1 MAKKDEFDLG
11 KDDLDDLN
19 FDDLNFDDM
28 DFGEDS
34 MKDSRKPVEHFK
46 DTFKTNVKSKLTDPG
61 FIKRMIKKVVGK
73 GYVQAFDAY
82 DALDSTIADIMK
94 DNASELSP
102 YLIKSKQK
110 MDRMNPT
117 LRRMIP
123 GSIRD
128 AVDSAEE
135 PYRHD
140 EGPDELTQNIDGI
153 DKLLGFE
160 AKKQMQGEYK
170 DAVRDVREK
179 KRFTAEMKVSTATAK
194 GIGRLVGYQDTVLVN
209 YHRKNIEIGY
219 RQLDVGIRTLKLHQ
233 QHYHTSELLLK
244 DILKN
249 TGLPDFLKMKTTELV
264 EQQLKQRLAGAAMEG
279 VAGSAKKFF
288 GGLKQNASD
297 MLGQGLQ
304 FNQSLNEGSDMGV
317 NRAQMAG
324 SILGSL
330 AADWVG
336 DKAEDAGNW
345 AAKKLKPKLNNA
357 PGVAAGDNILRQLFG
372 GIFQR
377 INDYAKSDTDY
388 DNKYWA
394 LHEGAKGLI
403 DTHNTTR
410 TVQGNGIMDLDKP
423 AQFDNIFHK
432 SVVEIIP
439 AHLASID
446 RWVKTMATGETQE
459 ETAFSH
465 YTGSLVSRS
474 TLKNQHLNLT
484 LKGNL
489 PNVRGMVDEIL
500 GEMGAGE
507 LSGEARRA
515 LRMQLTA
522 DLQEGMDFKPE
533 RYVEKNTW
541 DKADPSVVNELLDF
555 FHDKFKLDKETK
567 QHNGD
572 QDNLSFHND
581 VRDKFIDVSNNLPD
595 FGRALSE
602 LTSGTGRRAWR
613 DLGLT
618 KYNGNQSDA
627 IQMQELYKVLLAGEE
642 TDIVKKE
649 EKKETAKEKLQRMKA
664 EEEKRQLREQGSVDL
679 ENDDDLRGAFDDGPT
694 KGPRPP
700 RKSSSS
706 NRPKKNRPD
715 LVPPVQQV
723 QANVVMPESI
733 KAIVEFPELFKASDE
748 ETHKRLDLMLGM
760 ADQANKFLDYL
771 AHKASG
777 AMGAGDAPGDGGE
790 GPEGDPQKKRWRDYS
805 IGNAA
810 GHGLKATKVAGKGVL
825 GYIKG
830 TYSAMW
836 KVGKFGAKTG
846 FAAAKLPFKNIS
858 GLGVSDVHVMG
869 DEEPSLLAKG
879 IKKGWYFDVATQKT
893 IMSIKDITGEVKD
906 REGNVVLTTE
916 EFEKGLYN
924 GKGESLAGYGL
935 KLGAKAGG
943 IAARLGAA
951 YIGGTYGLIWKGIK
965 MVSNFAVNQFT
976 QFDAYFPGDT
986 EPRIRSNLMKKGKYR
1001 NADGSPIFSLKEIK
1015 GPVFEMNEK
1024 GDMNEIVS
1032 QDEIDKYKSFYT
1044 RNGSLLFTIGKGFA
1058 QVGVKAAQLA
1068 AKAAL
1073 AYGKFAIKMYKGIAK
1088 GVGKVIGG
1096 TYKFVAGRFGKNGG
1110 IGMLD
1115 EEMAAASIEIGV
1127 EQLKVQGQIFNL
1139 LKAKLDPEGV
1149 HGDVDGDG
1157 DRDNSWADILKR
1169 RKEEKEGKMGG
1180 AKDAGSAAIVDAIK
1194 TMNKDM
1200 DKKFDDL
1207 AEVTEEAGE
1216 SSLLE
1221 DAADLADLGGG
1232 EGGDGKRG
1240 RKGRPKKGFRSGRG
1254 IRGKIGNGVSK
1265 IGRGLKKIPGAG
1277 SLGRAAGW
1285 VGRGAIAA
1293 AGMLPSMATLG
1304 AGASAVGGAL
1314 MTGATAVGGALATA
1328 GSAVVGVLG
1337 MPLIL
1342 GAVAVGGIAYLGYRY
1357 YKSSQAKKFPL
1368 LYLRMTQYGVAPT
1381 DEDRVKKMLA
1391 LESLCKGAVTVTR
1404 DGKASMDPK
1413 SIDPDAFLKLFPTS
1427 GPEEQHNLLSWVAT
1441 RFRPVFLAHCTAMQ
1455 SIRGTTDLVSADEGI
1470 GNGDLSAYLQIVDL
1484 ANMQKVYDDT
1494 DTSPFDSDL
1503 DCDADDVEDA
1513 IKMVRD
1519 RKEQKAENKAAAV
1532 AGGIAI
1538 GSAAQVAKNTTL
1550 GVAANGQA
1558 PNDIAKGLVIAP
1570 GVVGGFGAAAQVGNK
1585 VASQAKKNLDIPTAV
1600 RFKTYG
1606 LKEMSLDKA
1615 QQLQAVE
1622 DIYWEAV
1629 QYSGTDKA
1637 MIGGNQDELAQKVMV
1652 IFKPADGQAHE
1663 DATRWLNYRFIPTF
1677 LQYCISSRRR
1687 FNGAAKDASR
1697 NLTGVLMK
1705 EVLQETIQTST
1716 DTMMSKVSVWSITN
1730 SPWVGYEL
1738 ETLPGSVTLYLDGI
1752 DTGDKSKVLNVDG
1765 METQKRTAG
1774 QDYGT
1779 KLTNVAM
1786 GNTTTNGNRGNVGV
1800 TGPTL
1805 SNMGK
1810 VFSGQQVSGGVAG
1823 QAPGG
1828 QGTGAL
1834 LMSGKYG
1841 AEVVHPGGGTG
1852 GDINKLPNATGKG
1865 WGAMGPI
1872 ITAAAEMVG
1881 FDPKIAAAVAGVES
1895 GFDPNASSGIAHG
1908 LYQFVK
1914 GTWSDMITKY
1924 GATYGI
1930 APNTPITDPRANAI
1944 LGMCYLKENYNG
1956 LSKTLGGKV
1965 TDVDLY
1971 AAHFLGLGGA
1981 RRFLSAPREAPAS
1994 AHASEAAIKN
2004 NASVFK
2010 DKSGRM
2016 RTVGE
2021 TIAELDRR
2029 VDIGRKKAGQ
2039 TSTTTQSGIQKDV
2052 GATDIGATA
2061 AAAAGGASAA
2071 GGAPAGGSAPAES
2084 GPAEA
2089 EGPTS
2094 VGGAVEAA
2102 GGLTASANAAAA
2114 ASSSAAGSG
2123 SAPSAIPTGSTSAA
2137 AIAEIKGGNGAGTG
2151 APAVSTPSPMIPQP
2165 TASAAAASSSQQSA
2179 MKAQESAN
2187 VDLSGVMQK
2196 LLEVNQDSNTTLHGI
2211 LAKLD
2216 NLGGATPQAS
2226 APTPPKAEP
2235 ARRTPLDNTRAN
2247 AVT

>member
-1 MAKKDEFDLG
+1 
-11 KDDLDDLN
+11 
-19 FDDLNFDDM
+19 
-28 DFGEDS
+28 
-34 MKDSRKPVEHFK
+34 
-46 DTFKTNVKSKLTDPG
+46 
-61 FIKRMIKKVVGK
+61 
-73 GYVQAFDAY
+73 
-82 DALDSTIADIMK
+82 
-94 DNASELSP
+94 
-102 YLIKSKQK
+102 
-110 MDRMNPT
+110 
-117 LRRMIP
+117 
-123 GSIRD
+123 
-128 AVDSAEE
+128 
-135 PYRHD
+135 
-140 EGPDELTQNIDGI
+140 
-153 DKLLGFE
+153 
-160 AKKQMQGEYK
+160 
-170 DAVRDVREK
+170 
-179 KRFTAEMKVSTATAK
+179 
-194 GIGRLVGYQDTVLVN
+194 
-209 YHRKNIEIGY
+209 
-219 RQLDVGIRTLKLHQ
+219 
-233 QHYHTSELLLK
+233 
-244 DILKN
+244 
-249 TGLPDFLKMKTTELV
+249 
-264 EQQLKQRLAGAAMEG
+264 
-279 VAGSAKKFF
+279 
-288 GGLKQNASD
+288 
-297 MLGQGLQ
+297 
-304 FNQSLNEGSDMGV
+304 
-317 NRAQMAG
+317 
-324 SILGSL
+324 
-330 AADWVG
+330 
-336 DKAEDAGNW
+336 
-345 AAKKLKPKLNNA
+345 
-357 PGVAAGDNILRQLFG
+357 
-372 GIFQR
+372 
-377 INDYAKSDTDY
+377 
-388 DNKYWA
+388 
-394 LHEGAKGLI
+394 
-403 DTHNTTR
+403 
-410 TVQGNGIMDLDKP
+410 
-423 AQFDNIFHK
+423 
-432 SVVEIIP
+432 
-439 AHLASID
+439 
-446 RWVKTMATGETQE
+446 
-459 ETAFSH
+459 
-465 YTGSLVSRS
+465 
-474 TLKNQHLNLT
+474 
-484 LKGNL
+484 
-489 PNVRGMVDEIL
+489 
-500 GEMGAGE
+500 
-507 LSGEARRA
+507 
-515 LRMQLTA
+515 
-522 DLQEGMDFKPE
+522 
-533 RYVEKNTW
+533 
-541 DKADPSVVNELLDF
+541 
-555 FHDKFKLDKETK
+555 
-567 QHNGD
+567 
-572 QDNLSFHND
+572 
-581 VRDKFIDVSNNLPD
+581 
-595 FGRALSE
+595 
-602 LTSGTGRRAWR
+602 
-613 DLGLT
+613 
-618 KYNGNQSDA
+618 
-627 IQMQELYKVLLAGEE
+627 
-642 TDIVKKE
+642 
-649 EKKETAKEKLQRMKA
+649 
-664 EEEKRQLREQGSVDL
+664 
-679 ENDDDLRGAFDDGPT
+679 
-694 KGPRPP
+694 
-700 RKSSSS
+700 
-706 NRPKKNRPD
+706 
-715 LVPPVQQV
+715 
-723 QANVVMPESI
+723 MPESI

-748 ETHKRLDLMLGM
+748 ETHKRLDALVAAAG
-760 ADQANKFLDYL
+760 AANGFLDYL

-777 AMGAGDAPGDGGE
+777 AMGDDTEVPGDGGT
-790 GPEGDPQKKRWRDYS
+790 GPSDGPKKRRWRDYS

-810 GHGLKATKVAGKGVL
+810 AHGAKATAVAGKGIL

-830 TYSAMW
+830 TYGAMW
-836 KVGKFGAKTG
+836 KVGKFGAKAG
-846 FAAAKLPFKNIS
+846 FGAAKLPFKGIS

-906 REGNVVLTTE
+906 REGNVIITNE

-924 GKGESLAGYGL
+924 GKGESLASYGL

-943 IAARLGAA
+943 IAAKLGAA
-951 YIGGTYGLIWKGIK
+951 YIGGTYGLMWKGIK
-965 MVSNFAVNQFT
+965 MASNFAVNQFT

-1001 NADGSPIFSLKEIK
+1001 NADGSPIMSLKEIK
-1015 GPVFEMNEK
+1015 GPVFEMSEK
-1024 GDMNEIVS
+1024 GEMNEIVS
-1032 QDEIDKYKSFYT
+1032 QEEIDKYKSFYT

-1073 AYGKFAIKMYKGIAK
+1073 AYGKFAIKMYKGVAK
-1088 GVGKVIGG
+1088 GIGKVVGG
-1096 TYKFVAGRFGKNGG
+1096 AYKFVAGRFGKNGG

-1139 LKAKLDPEGV
+1139 LKKKLDPEGV

-1169 RKEEKEGKMGG
+1169 RKEEKESKMAGKGG
-1180 AKDAGSAAIVDAIK
+1180 AGSEAIVDAIK

-1200 DKKFDDL
+1200 DKKFDNL

-1221 DAADLADLGGG
+1221 DAADLSDLGGG
-1232 EGGDGKRG
+1232 DGGDGKRG
-1240 RKGRPKKGFRSGRG
+1240 KKGRPKKGFRSGRG
-1254 IRGKIGNGVSK
+1254 VRGKIGNAASK
-1265 IGRGLKKIPGAG
+1265 VGRGLNKVPGVGAM
-1277 SLGRAAGW
+1277 GRAAGW
-1285 VGRGAIAA
+1285 LGRGAIAA
-1293 AGMLPSMATLG
+1293 AGMMPGMATIG

-1381 DEDRVKKMLA
+1381 DEDRVKQVLA

-1413 SIDPDAFLKLFPTS
+1413 AIDADAFLKLFPTK
-1427 GPEEQHNLLSWVAT
+1427 GPEEQHNLLSWIAT

-1470 GNGDLSAYLQIVDL
+1470 GNGDLSAFLQIVDL

-1532 AGGIAI
+1532 AGGIAT
-1538 GSAAQVAKNTTL
+1538 GAAAQVAKNTTL

-1558 PNDIAKGLVIAP
+1558 PNDIAKGLTIAP
-1570 GVVGGFGAAAQVGNK
+1570 GVVGGFGAAAQVGNR
-1585 VASQAKKNLDIPTAV
+1585 VASAAKKNLDIPTAV

-1615 QQLQAVE
+1615 QQLQALE

-1637 MIGGNQDELAQKVMV
+1637 MIGGNQEELAQKAMV
-1652 IFKPADGQAHE
+1652 IFKPADGQAYE

-1705 EVLQETIQTST
+1705 EVLQETVQTT
-1716 DTMMSKVSVWSITN
+1716 TATMMSSVSVWSITN

-1765 METQKRTAG
+1765 METQKRTSG

-1779 KLTNVAM
+1779 KLSNIAM
-1786 GNTTTNGNRGNVGV
+1786 GNTSANGNRGNIGV

-1810 VFSGQQVSGGVAG
+1810 VFSGQQVAGGVAG
-1823 QAPGG
+1823 QAPAG

-1852 GDINKLPNATGKG
+1852 GDINKLPNGSGKG
-1865 WGAMGPI
+1865 WAAMGPI

-1914 GTWSDMITKY
+1914 GTWGDMMTKY

-1981 RRFLSAPREAPAS
+1981 RRFLSAPRDAS
-1994 AHASEAAIKN
+1994 ADQHASAAAIKN
-2004 NASVFK
+2004 NASVFR
-2010 DKSGRM
+2010 DKGGRM

-2039 TSTTTQSGIQKDV
+2039 SSTTTQSGIAKDV
-2052 GATDIGATA
+2052 GAADMAATATA
-2061 AAAAGGASAA
+2061 ATATPGTGGAAGANE
-2071 GGAPAGGSAPAES
+2071 PK
-2084 GPAEA
+2084 EA

-2094 VGGAVEAA
+2094 VGGAVAAA

-2123 SAPSAIPTGSTSAA
+2123 AAPSAIATGSTSAE

-2151 APAVSTPSPMIPQP
+2151 APAVTTPSPMIPQP
-2165 TASAAAASSSQQSA
+2165 SASAAAATASQQSA
-2179 MKAQESAN
+2179 MKTQEAAN

-2216 NLGGATPQAS
+2216 NLGGGTPQAG

>member
-233 QHYHTSELLLK
+233 QHYHTSEMLLK

-249 TGLPDFLKMKTTELV
+249 TGLPDFLKMKTTEIV
-264 EQQLKQRLAGAAMEG
+264 EQQLKQRLAGAAMQG

-288 GGLKQNASD
+288 GGIKQNASD

-304 FNQSLNEGSDMGV
+304 FNQSLNEGSEMGV

-330 AADWVG
+330 TADWVG

-345 AAKKLKPKLNNA
+345 AAKKIKPKLGKVG
-357 PGVAAGDNILRQLFG
+357 GVQAGDNMLRQLFG
-372 GIFQR
+372 GMFQR

-403 DTHNTTR
+403 DTHQTAR
-410 TVQGNGIMDLDKP
+410 TVNGNGIMDLDKP

-446 RWVKTMATGETQE
+446 RWVKTMATGQDQE

-474 TLKNQHLNLT
+474 TLKDQHFKIA

-515 LRMQLTA
+515 FRMRLTE
-522 DLQEGMDFKPE
+522 DLQEGMDFKAE
-533 RYVEKNTW
+533 RYAEKNTW
-541 DKADPSVVNELLDF
+541 DKTDPSVAGEIMDF
-555 FHDKFKLDKETK
+555 IHDKFKIDKETK
-567 QHNGD
+567 KHIGD

-595 FGRALSE
+595 FGKALGE
-602 LTSGTGRRAWR
+602 LTSGTGRRTWR
-613 DLGLT
+613 ELGLT
-618 KYNGNQSDA
+618 KYNGNQSDS
-627 IQMQELYKVLLAGEE
+627 IQMKELYAALLAGDE

-649 EKKETAKEKLQRMKA
+649 DKKETAKEKLQRLKA
-664 EEEKRQLREQGSVDL
+664 EEEKRQIREQGSIDL
-679 ENDDDLRGAFDDGPT
+679 EDDDDLRAYQDGGG

-700 RKSSSS
+700 RKGSSS

-715 LVPPVQQV
+715 LAPPVPAQV

-748 ETHKRLDLMLGM
+748 ETHKRLDMLVAAAG
-760 ADQANKFLDYL
+760 DANGFLDYL

-777 AMGAGDAPGDGGE
+777 APGMSDEAPGDGGT
-790 GPEGDPQKKRWRDYS
+790 GPSGGPGKKRWRDYS

-810 GHGLKATKVAGKGVL
+810 GHGLKAGKVAGKGIL

-830 TYSAMW
+830 TYGAMW
-836 KVGKFGAKTG
+836 KVGKFGAKAG
-846 FAAAKLPFKNIS
+846 FGAAKLPFKGIS

-869 DEEPSLLAKG
+869 EEEPALLAKG
-879 IKKGWYFDVATQKT
+879 IKKGWYFDVASQKT

-906 REGNVVLTTE
+906 REGNVIITKE

-943 IAARLGAA
+943 IAAKLGMA
-951 YIGGTYGLIWKGIK
+951 YIGGTYGLMWKGIK
-965 MVSNFAVNQFT
+965 MATNFAVNQFT

-1001 NADGSPIFSLKEIK
+1001 NADGSPIMTLKEIK
-1015 GPVFEMNEK
+1015 GPVFEMSEK
-1024 GDMNEIVS
+1024 GEMNEIVS
-1032 QDEIDKYKSFYT
+1032 QEEIDKYKSFYT

-1058 QVGVKAAQLA
+1058 KVGVKAAQLA

-1073 AYGKFAIKMYKGIAK
+1073 AYGKFAIKMYKGVAK
-1088 GVGKVIGG
+1088 GIGKVVGG
-1096 TYKFVAGRFGKNGG
+1096 AYKFVAGRFGKNGG

-1169 RKEEKEGKMGG
+1169 RKEAKEGKMAGG
-1180 AKDAGSAAIVDAIK
+1180 KDGGSEAIVDAIK
-1194 TMNKDM
+1194 TMNKDL
-1200 DKKFDDL
+1200 DKKLDNL

-1216 SSLLE
+1216 TSLLE
-1221 DAADLADLGGG
+1221 DAADLSDLGGD
-1232 EGGDGKRG
+1232 GGDGKRG
-1240 RKGRPKKGFRSGRG
+1240 KKGRPKKGFRSGRG
-1254 IRGKIGNGVSK
+1254 VRGKIGNAASK
-1265 IGRGLKKIPGAG
+1265 VGRGLNKIPGMG

-1293 AGMLPSMATLG
+1293 AGMMPGMATIG

-1314 MTGATAVGGALATA
+1314 LTGATAVGSAAMAA

-1337 MPLIL
+1337 APLIL
-1342 GAVAVGGIAYLGYRY
+1342 GAIAVGGIAYLGYRY

-1381 DEDRVKKMLA
+1381 DEDRVKQILA

-1413 SIDPDAFLKLFPTS
+1413 SIDAAAFIKLFPTKD
-1427 GPEEQHNLLSWVAT
+1427 GEDQQNLFKWVAT
-1441 RFRPVFLAHCTAMQ
+1441 RFRPIFLAHCTAMQ

-1470 GNGDLSAYLQIVDL
+1470 GNGDLAAFLQIVDL
-1484 ANMQKVYDDT
+1484 AGMQGVYDDT

-1513 IKMVRD
+1513 IKMVRE
-1519 RKEQKAENKAAAV
+1519 RKEKKVEDKAAAV
-1532 AGGIAI
+1532 AGGIAV
-1538 GSAAQVAKNTTL
+1538 GSAAAVAKNTTL

-1558 PNDIAKGLVIAP
+1558 PNDIAKGLTIAP
-1570 GVVGGFGAAAQVGNK
+1570 GIVGGFGAAAQVGNR
-1585 VASQAKKNLDIPTAV
+1585 VASAAKKNLDIPTAV

-1705 EVLQETIQTST
+1705 EVLQETIQTT
-1716 DTMMSKVSVWSITN
+1716 TTTMMSSVSVWSITN

-1779 KLTNVAM
+1779 KLSNVAM
-1786 GNTTTNGNRGNVGV
+1786 GNTSANGNRGNVGV

-1805 SNMGK
+1805 ANMGK
-1810 VFSGQQVSGGVAG
+1810 VFSGQQVAGGVAG

-1852 GDINKLPNATGKG
+1852 GDINKLPNGTGKG

-1914 GTWSDMITKY
+1914 GTWSDMMTKY

-1981 RRFLSAPREAPAS
+1981 RKFLSAPRDAS
-1994 AHASEAAIKN
+1994 ADQYASAAAIKN
-2004 NASVFK
+2004 NASVFR
-2010 DKSGRM
+2010 DKGGRM

-2052 GATDIGATA
+2052 GASDIGATA
-2061 AAAAGGASAA
+2061 ATAAA
-2071 GGAPAGGSAPAES
+2071 GAPAGGAAAGGDEPK
-2084 GPAEA
+2084 EA
-2089 EGPTS
+2089 DGPTS

-2123 SAPSAIPTGSTSAA
+2123 AAPSAIATGSTSAA

-2151 APAVSTPSPMIPQP
+2151 APAVTTPSPMIPQP
-2165 TASAAAASSSQQSA
+2165 SASAAAATASQQSA
-2179 MKAQESAN
+2179 MKTQEAAN

-2196 LLEVNQDSNTTLHGI
+2196 LLEVNQDSNLTLHGI

-2216 NLGGATPQAS
+2216 NLGGGTPQAG
-2226 APTPPKAEP
+2226 APTPPKQEP